1 MEKAMIRASAWALAL
16 LMFAGLFALGR
27 PASATIQEDSC
38 LYPDVE
44 YPLPCDEDDD

>member
-1 MEKAMIRASAWALAL
+1 MEEAMIRAAACALAL
-16 LMFAGLFALGR
+16 LVLAGLVAFGR

-44 YPLPCDEDDD
+44 YPLPCDEDDE